1 MNYSETSLINQLIW
15 NGSGNESCD
24 TTGTETNDGYAEA
37 QFNFNVAQYLAADLQ
52 AEGAKVVLTRS
63 SNSGVGPCI
72 DQRATMLNNAGAN
85 VSIDIHADG
94 GPPSG
99 RGFTVLEPVADG
111 PNNAVIGSSAQFG
124 ADLVAAFQATG
135 MPLSNYD
142 GSNGVAQRNDLAG
155 LNLTTQPKV
164 LIETGNMRNG
174 TDASMLES
182 PVFQQSAAAAMAQA
196 ITTFLTQ

>member
-1 MNYSETSLINQLIW
+1 
-15 NGSGNESCD
+15 
-24 TTGTETNDGYAEA
+24 
-37 QFNFNVAQYLAADLQ
+37 
-52 AEGAKVVLTRS
+52 
-63 SNSGVGPCI
+63 
-72 DQRATMLNNAGAN
+72 MLNNAGAN